1 MSAEGSGSG
10 RAKEDK
16 PSREAV
22 KADREAAKEAKRA
35 AKAAAAAK
43 KAGGAKAP
51 PPAAGGATGGAAA
64 PAARGERTAE
74 RGAAPSRQSQP
85 RQEGDG
91 QSPSQGRSSARQEHA
106 RGQGHAQAA
115 QRGEEPK
122 TAANKAANA
131 AATTTPATPSVL
143 GGISLF
149 GNVSTSKSSAQLA
162 PYVTAA
168 THRAQVHPSVLKLAQ
183 QLSSFS
189 IVGADARAIAV
200 LGALRDFVADYRTPQ
215 GAVLNR
221 DLVTKLNPQI
231 TFLVTAR
238 PLGASVGHA
247 IRFLKYEI
255 SVVPVELSEQEAKET
270 ILSRVDHFVRDRITY
285 ATRVI
290 ASNLSTGKIKD
301 GDVVLTFARS
311 SVVEQTLLEAW
322 QKRGKRFHVVV
333 VDARPLCEG
342 RKLLTNLVDAGIPCT
357 YGLLTSLSSLVAKA
371 SIVLLGTAS
380 LLANGALYARAGTA
394 SCAMMAR
401 AQGVPVIVCCETYK
415 FSERIQLDSFVV
427 NEAGD
432 PRDILAQQ
440 QDTDLISA
448 KEWEGNESL
457 GAVNL
462 LYDLTPPRYVTA
474 VASEV
479 GLSGPESVGVI
490 LRDYK
495 SVLYG
500 Q

>member
-1 MSAEGSGSG
+1 M
-10 RAKEDK
+10 
-16 PSREAV
+16 
-22 KADREAAKEAKRA
+22 
-35 AKAAAAAK
+35 
-43 KAGGAKAP
+43 
-51 PPAAGGATGGAAA
+51 
-64 PAARGERTAE
+64 
-74 RGAAPSRQSQP
+74 
-85 RQEGDG
+85 
-91 QSPSQGRSSARQEHA
+91 
-106 RGQGHAQAA
+106 
-115 QRGEEPK
+115 
-122 TAANKAANA
+122 
-131 AATTTPATPSVL
+131 
-143 GGISLF
+143 
-149 GNVSTSKSSAQLA
+149 
-162 PYVTAA
+162 
-168 THRAQVHPSVLKLAQ
+168 HPSVLKLAQ

-342 RKLLTNLVDAGIPCT
+342 RKLLTSLVDAGIPCT

-427 NEAGD
+427 NEAGE
-432 PRDILAQQ
+432 LANLSRASFSSPST
-440 QDTDLISA
+440 DTGHDRRPSRHTGTAAGHRPHLGKGMGGQRLIGSRQ
-448 KEWEGNESL
+448 SL
-457 GAVNL
+457 VRPHP
-462 LYDLTPPRYVTA
+462 TP
-474 VASEV
+474 
-479 GLSGPESVGVI
+479 
-490 LRDYK
+490 LRH
-495 SVLYG
+495 SRS